1 MKAMSRKIIA
11 ILLNP
16 TIDMIYEIKNFKAG
30 HTYLVRDPIIYPVGK
45 AISFSLA
52 LKNIDRSFKN
62 LKILGFVGKKDKE
75 LYSHFL
81 RTHGVDFKLIPVKGK
96 TRSNKT
102 IIDSEMH
109 RTTHIRELGFFK
121 LAEENLNKLI
131 DLIEKECKKDDIII
145 CSGSIPQGV
154 SSKIYSEI
162 MNALKEKKVMT
173 VLDSSGEALVQGLQA
188 SPTLIKPN
196 LTELNQ
202 ILNLNPPITVNSLI
216 TLEDVINLA
225 ECAKILL
232 KKGIRYILITLGEKG
247 AICLTKNLI
256 LYGYIKTSGILDTVG
271 CGDSFLGGF
280 LYNYLQEK
288 SILECFRL
296 ALACGTANALTIGP
310 GMFRKKNVD
319 SLLFQTKIH
328 QLD

>member
-1 MKAMSRKIIA
+1 MKAITRKIIA
-11 ILLNP
+11 VLLNP
-16 TIDMIYEIKNFKAG
+16 TIDMLYEIKNFEAG
-30 HTYLVRDPIIYPVGK
+30 QTYLVRDPIIYPVGK

-52 LKNIDRSFKN
+52 LKNIDRTFKN
-62 LKILGFVGKKDKE
+62 VKILGFVGKNDKK

-81 RTHGVDFKLIPVKGK
+81 RAHNIDFKLISIKGK

-102 IIDSEMH
+102 IIDPALH
-109 RTTHIRELGFFK
+109 RTTHIRELGFELK
-121 LAEENLNKLI
+121 EEDLNKLI
-131 DLIEKECKKDDIII
+131 DLIEKECKREDIILF
-145 CSGSIPQGV
+145 SGSIPQGV
-154 SSKIYSEI
+154 NSKIYFEI
-162 MNALKEKKVMT
+162 MSSLKKKKVMT
-173 VLDSSGEALVQGLQA
+173 VLDSSREALVHGVQA

-202 ILNLNPPITVNSLI
+202 ILNFNPPITLDSLK
-216 TLEDVINLA
+216 TLEDVMNLA

-247 AICLTKNLI
+247 AVCLTNNLI
-256 LYGYIKTSGILDTVG
+256 LYGYIKTSDILDTVG

-280 LYNYLQEK
+280 CYNYFQEK

-296 ALACGTANALTIGP
+296 ALACGAANALTSGP

-319 SLLFQTKIH
+319 SLLFKTKIH
-328 QLD
+328 RLD